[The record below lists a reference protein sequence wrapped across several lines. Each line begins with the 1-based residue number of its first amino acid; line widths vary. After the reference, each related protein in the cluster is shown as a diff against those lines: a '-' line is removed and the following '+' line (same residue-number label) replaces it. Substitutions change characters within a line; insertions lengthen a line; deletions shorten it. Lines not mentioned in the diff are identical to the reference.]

1 MGMFHKIKVGDKVI
15 KSIDWEM
22 TPELTFGTYESWGG
36 RERVRNNDE
45 RIYYF
50 FIAYFCK

>member
-22 TPELTFGTYESWGG
+22 TPELTFGTYE
-36 RERVRNNDE
+36 
-45 RIYYF
+45 
-50 FIAYFCK
+50 